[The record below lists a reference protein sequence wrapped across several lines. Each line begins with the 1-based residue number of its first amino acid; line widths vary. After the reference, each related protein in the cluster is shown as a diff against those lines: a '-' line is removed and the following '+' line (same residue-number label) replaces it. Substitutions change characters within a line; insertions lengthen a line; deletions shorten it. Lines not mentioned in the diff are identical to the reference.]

1 MQAFSFLAL
10 CHSLCPVATRV
21 LTEDE
26 KSWRPFVLS
35 LMTDVAS
42 RLLSERFALLS
53 PGQKAEVRTT
63 CIALV
68 GVLMRW
74 LAAARCAGLPAIRA
88 VCVLFVAV
96 TAV

>member
-1 MQAFSFLAL
+1 
-10 CHSLCPVATRV
+10 V

-53 PGQKAEVRTT
+53 PGQKAEVRKLPSL
-63 CIALV
+63 ALA
-68 GVLMRW
+68 W
-74 LAAARCAGLPAIRA
+74 LFAHVVSCSCARRAGLQAICA

-96 TAV
+96 TAL